1 MGALLV
7 EFCSPALDVLRW
19 RDVKA
24 LVQPDHEEIRVQV
37 LVRGQGPLVATV
49 QVVPCW
55 TGQGWSRSLL
65 CPGCGLPVAVLRAV
79 AGHLLCNRCSGRPT
93 AERLQ
98 HRTRAWREGGK
109 LAEQLIDVAGRRGS
123 LEHLEEL
130 AEEVARGDLVR
141 IEALS
146 RLPDLYELDEAD
158 NGRGG
163 GAGAHGRAR

>member
-24 LVQPDHEEIRVQV
+24 LVQPDQEQICVQV
-37 LVRGQGPLVATV
+37 LVRRQGPLVATV

-55 TGQGWSRSLL
+55 TGQGWGRSLL
-65 CPGCGLPVAVLRAV
+65 CPGCSLPVAVLRAIG
-79 AGHLLCNRCSGRPT
+79 AQLLCNRCSGRPT

-123 LEHLEEL
+123 MEHLEEL
-130 AEEVARGDLVR
+130 AEEVARSDFVR
-141 IEALS
+141 VEALS
-146 RLPDLYELDEAD
+146 RLHDLVELDEED